1 MSKYFLVTT
10 ALESTW
16 DSSCKTVFL
25 GEWCKLYKKRPI
37 WKKMD
42 TITHEYHW
50 DDREKYYSDYQYLD
64 SLYEK
69 KLALLS
75 QKLGKMHG
83 VTTNIRFWRIII
95 GPWLRFFIDSVFD
108 RYENIRSLTK
118 LHEIENTLILQ
129 YKLFDWAPSNF
140 ACFYKQLTSDAWNH
154 VIFSECIKDIGLPHT
169 DLDIRLKEK
178 EEVQLGF
185 KDKFIN
191 KVLLL
196 TNKLTPSFLNKI
208 VIVAPYIG
216 ISKLFKWQ
224 LQLGQL
230 PFLSREKNFNLSK
243 NTDNKK
249 RDLLKDD
256 NVKDG
261 YEQLLDRLI
270 VNLIPLNYVEN
281 FDIFYKKSLA
291 CYPKKPSVIYTA
303 NAYQANDSFKFWL
316 AHHTEKKVPFVLG
329 QHGGNMGI
337 ARINQTEDHQV
348 NIANVYLSWGWND
361 GKKTNIKPLPT
372 PQLDK
377 IQPKYKQGG
386 DIVIALSDYPRYFY
400 CQYSVPV
407 ASQVLGYIDEQIE
420 FIDSLNRNLRE
431 KLKIRLVSDNF
442 DWGLKGRLIDSGYE
456 NFLDNSKQK
465 FIPRINDC
473 SLSVSTS
480 NTTTFLETLSLNFPT
495 IVFFNPIWYE
505 IREDAKI
512 LVDEL
517 RGVGILHDTPE
528 SAANLLNAIGGNI
541 DSWWNDQELQK
552 VREKFCS
559 TYALKDSDWN
569 HQWRQLFESL
579 KKNSGERC
587 SV

>member
-1 MSKYFLVTT
+1 MSKYFIVTT

-25 GEWCKLYKKRPI
+25 GEWCKLYKNKSI
-37 WKKMD
+37 WEKMD
-42 TITHEYHW
+42 AITHEYHW
-50 DDREKYYSDYQYLD
+50 NDREKYYSDYQYLD

-108 RYENIRSLTK
+108 RYESVCSLQK

-129 YKLFDWAPSNF
+129 YKLPDWTPSNF

-154 VIFSECIKDIGLPHT
+154 VIYSECVKDIGLPHT

-178 EEVQLGF
+178 EDVQLGF
-185 KDKFIN
+185 KDKLIN
-191 KVLLL
+191 KVVLL

-216 ISKLFKWQ
+216 IGKLFKWQ
-224 LQLGQL
+224 LQLGQV
-230 PFLSREKNFNLSK
+230 PFLSREQSFDFPKNID
-243 NTDNKK
+243 TAK
-249 RDLLKDD
+249 RFLLKDD

-261 YEQLLDRLI
+261 YERLLDRLI

-316 AHHTEKKVPFVLG
+316 AHHAENKIPFVLG
-329 QHGGNMGI
+329 QHGGNIGI
-337 ARINQTEDHQV
+337 ARVNQTEDHQIK
-348 NIANVYLSWGWND
+348 IADVYFSWGWSD
-361 GKKTNIKPLPT
+361 PKKMNIKPFPT

-377 IQPKYKQGG
+377 IQPKYKQSG
-386 DIVIALSDYPRYFY
+386 DIIMAISDYPRYFY

-420 FIDSLNRNLRE
+420 FIDSLNRNLMKRF
-431 KLKIRLVSDNF
+431 KIRLVSDNF
-442 DWGLKGRLIDSGYE
+442 DWNLEERLLDSGYE
-456 NFLDNSKQK
+456 NFFDNSKQK
-465 FIPRINDC
+465 FIPRLNGC

-505 IREDAKI
+505 IREDAKVS
-512 LVDEL
+512 VDSL
-517 RGVGILHDTPE
+517 RGVGILHETPN
-528 SAANLLNAIGGNI
+528 SAAIFLNGLGGDIEN
-541 DSWWNDQELQK
+541 WWNGEELQK
-552 VREKFCS
+552 VRKEFCN
-559 TYALKDSDWN
+559 TYALKNSDWC
-569 HQWRQLFESL
+569 HQWQQLFKSL
-579 KKNSGERC
+579 KK
-587 SV
+587 

>member
-25 GEWCKLYKKRPI
+25 GEWCKLYKKKSI
-37 WKKMD
+37 WEKMD

-50 DDREKYYSDYQYLD
+50 NDREKYYSDYQYLD

-69 KLALLS
+69 KLVLLS

-108 RYENIRSLTK
+108 RYENVRSLK
-118 LHEIENTLILQ
+118 RLHKIENTSILQ
-129 YKLFDWAPSNF
+129 YKLSDWAPSNF
-140 ACFYKQLTSDAWNH
+140 ACFYKQFTSDAWNH
-154 VIFSECIKDIGLPHT
+154 VIFSECIKDIDLPFVEA
-169 DLDIRLKEK
+169 DITLEKTK
-178 EEVQLGF
+178 EEQLSF
-185 KDKFIN
+185 KDKLIN
-191 KVLLL
+191 KVLLFI
-196 TNKLTPSFLNKI
+196 NKLTPSFLNKI

-216 ISKLFKWQ
+216 IGKLFKWQ
-224 LQLGQL
+224 LQLEQL
-230 PFLSREKNFNLSK
+230 PFLSREQSFNFPKNID
-243 NTDNKK
+243 TAK
-249 RDLLKDD
+249 RFLLKDD

-261 YEQLLDRLI
+261 YERLLDRLI

-316 AHHTEKKVPFVLG
+316 AYHTENKIPFVLG

-337 ARINQTEDHQV
+337 ARVSQTEDHQIK
-348 NIANVYLSWGWND
+348 IADVYFSWGWSNA
-361 GKKTNIKPLPT
+361 KKMNIKPFPT

-377 IQPKYKQGG
+377 IQPKYKQSG
-386 DIVIALSDYPRYFY
+386 DIIMAISDYPRYFY

-431 KLKIRLVSDNF
+431 RLKIRLASDNF
-442 DWGLKGRLIDSGYE
+442 DWNLKERLLDSGYE
-456 NFLDNSKQK
+456 NLFDNSKQK
-465 FIPRINDC
+465 FIPRLNGC

-495 IVFFNPIWYE
+495 IVFFNPIWHE
-505 IREDAKI
+505 IREDAKV
-512 LVDEL
+512 LVDSL
-517 RGVGILHDTPE
+517 RGVGILHETPD
-528 SAANLLNAIGGNI
+528 SAAIFLNGLGGDITN
-541 DSWWNDQELQK
+541 WWSGEELQK
-552 VREKFCS
+552 VRKEFCN
-559 TYALKDSDWN
+559 TYALKDSDWS
-569 HQWRQLFESL
+569 HQWQQLFKSL
-579 KKNSGERC
+579 KK
-587 SV
+587 

>member
-25 GEWCKLYKKRPI
+25 GEWCKLYKKKSI
-37 WKKMD
+37 WEKMD

-50 DDREKYYSDYQYLD
+50 NDREKYYSDYQYLD

-69 KLALLS
+69 KLVLLS

-108 RYENIRSLTK
+108 RYENVRSLK
-118 LHEIENTLILQ
+118 ELHKIENTSILQ
-129 YKLFDWAPSNF
+129 YKLSDWVPSNF
-140 ACFYKQLTSDAWNH
+140 VCFYKQFTSDAWNH
-154 VIFSECIKDIGLPHT
+154 VIFSECIKDIGLPYI

-185 KDKFIN
+185 KDKLIN

-216 ISKLFKWQ
+216 IGKLFKWQ
-224 LQLGQL
+224 LQLEQL
-230 PFLSREKNFNLSK
+230 PFLSREQSFNFPKNID
-243 NTDNKK
+243 TAK
-249 RDLLKDD
+249 RFLLKDD

-261 YEQLLDRLI
+261 YERLLDRLI

-281 FDIFYKKSLA
+281 FDIFYKKSLV

-316 AHHTEKKVPFVLG
+316 AHHAENKIPFVLG
-329 QHGGNMGI
+329 QHGGNFGI
-337 ARINQTEDHQV
+337 AKNNQTEDHQV
-348 NIANVYLSWGWND
+348 NIADVYLSWGWHD
-361 GKKTNIKPLPT
+361 SKKTNIKPLST

-377 IQPKYKQGG
+377 KPPKYKKDGNI
-386 DIVIALSDYPRYFY
+386 IVALSDYPRYFY
-400 CQYSVPV
+400 CQYSIPV

-420 FIDSLNRNLRE
+420 FIDSLNRKLRE

-442 DWGLKGRLIDSGYE
+442 DWGLKDRLIDSGYE
-456 NFLDNSKQK
+456 NSLDNSKQK
-465 FIPRINDC
+465 FIHRLNDC

-495 IVFFNPIWYE
+495 IVFFNPIWHE
-505 IREDAKI
+505 VREDAKE
-512 LVDEL
+512 LVESL
-517 RGVGILHDTPE
+517 RRVGILHETPS
-528 SAANLLNAIGGNI
+528 SAAIFLNGLDGNI
-541 DSWWNDQELQK
+541 KNWWGDEELQK
-552 VREKFCS
+552 VREEFCN
-559 TYALKDSDWN
+559 TYTLKNSDWS
-569 HQWRQLFESL
+569 HQWQRLFESL
-579 KKNSGERC
+579 KK
-587 SV
+587 

>member
-25 GEWCKLYKKRPI
+25 GEWCKLYKKKSI
-37 WKKMD
+37 WEKMD

-50 DDREKYYSDYQYLD
+50 NDREKYYSDYQYLD

-69 KLALLS
+69 KLVLLS

-108 RYENIRSLTK
+108 RYENVRSLK
-118 LHEIENTLILQ
+118 RLHKIENTSILQ
-129 YKLFDWAPSNF
+129 YKLSDWAPSNF
-140 ACFYKQLTSDAWNH
+140 ACFYKQFTSDAWNH
-154 VIFSECIKDIGLPHT
+154 VIFSECIKDIDLPFVEA
-169 DLDIRLKEK
+169 DITLEKTK
-178 EEVQLGF
+178 EEQLSF
-185 KDKFIN
+185 KDKLIN
-191 KVLLL
+191 KVLLFI
-196 TNKLTPSFLNKI
+196 NKLTPSFLNKI

-216 ISKLFKWQ
+216 IGKLFKWQ
-224 LQLGQL
+224 LQFGQL
-230 PFLSREKNFNLSK
+230 PFLSREQSFNFPKNID
-243 NTDNKK
+243 TAK
-249 RDLLKDD
+249 RFLLKDD

-261 YEQLLDRLI
+261 YERLLDRLI

-316 AHHTEKKVPFVLG
+316 AHHAENKIPFVVG
-329 QHGGNMGI
+329 QHGGNIGI
-337 ARINQTEDHQV
+337 ARVNQTEDHQIK
-348 NIANVYLSWGWND
+348 IADVYFSWGWSD
-361 GKKTNIKPLPT
+361 PKKMNIKPFPT

-377 IQPKYKQGG
+377 IQPKYKQSG
-386 DIVIALSDYPRYFY
+386 DIVMAISDYPRYFY

-420 FIDSLNRNLRE
+420 FIDSLNRNLMKRF
-431 KLKIRLVSDNF
+431 KIRLASDNF
-442 DWGLKGRLIDSGYE
+442 DWNLKERLLDSGYE
-456 NFLDNSKQK
+456 NFFDNSKQK
-465 FIPRINDC
+465 FIPRLNDC

-505 IREDAKI
+505 VREDAKE
-512 LVDEL
+512 LVESL
-517 RGVGILHDTPE
+517 KRVGILHETPN
-528 SAANLLNAIGGNI
+528 SAAIFLNGLGGDIEN
-541 DSWWNDQELQK
+541 WWSGEELQK
-552 VREKFCS
+552 VREKFCN

-579 KKNSGERC
+579 KK
-587 SV
+587 

>member
-10 ALESTW
+10 ALENTW
-16 DSSCKTVFL
+16 SLNCKTIFL
-25 GEWCKLYKKRPI
+25 GEWCKLYKKKSI
-37 WKKMD
+37 WEGMEAE
-42 TITHEYHW
+42 THKYHW
-50 DDREKYYSDYQYLD
+50 NDREKYYSDYQYLN

-69 KLALLS
+69 KLLSLS
-75 QKLGKMHG
+75 QKLGEMHG
-83 VTTNIRFWRIII
+83 VTENIRFWRIII

-108 RYENIRSLTK
+108 RYENISSLK
-118 LHEIENTLILQ
+118 RLHEIEDTSVLE
-129 YKLFDWAPSNF
+129 YKLHNWVPNNF
-140 ACFYKQLTSDAWNH
+140 NHFYKQIVSDEWNH
-154 VIFSECIKDIGLPHT
+154 VIFSECIKDIGLPYT
-169 DLDIRLKEK
+169 KLDVKLEGVC
-178 EEVQLGF
+178 ESQLGF
-185 KDKFIN
+185 KDALIN

-216 ISKLFKWQ
+216 IGKLFKWQ

-230 PFLSREKNFNLSK
+230 PFLSREQKFDLSRDV
-243 NTDNKK
+243 DNKK

-256 NVKDG
+256 NIKDG
-261 YEQLLDRLI
+261 YEMLLDRLI

-291 CYPKKPSVIYTA
+291 SYPKKPSVIYTA

-316 AHHTEKKVPFVLG
+316 AYHAENKIPFVLG
-329 QHGGNMGI
+329 QHGGNMGV
-337 ARINQTEDHQV
+337 AKFNQPEDHQ
-348 NIANVYLSWGWND
+348 ISISDVYVSWGWHNN
-361 GKKTNIKPLPT
+361 KINVKLLPA
-372 PQLDK
+372 PQLDRRS
-377 IQPKYKQGG
+377 PKHRENG
-386 DIVIALSDYPRYFY
+386 DIVMALSDYPRYFY

-420 FIDSLNRNLRE
+420 FIDSLNKNLKDR
-431 KLKIRLVSDNF
+431 LKIRLVSDNF
-442 DWGLKGRLIDSGYE
+442 DWGLEDRLIDSGYE
-456 NFLDNSKQK
+456 NFLDSSKQK
-465 FIPRINDC
+465 FIHRLNNC

-480 NTTTFLETLSLNFPT
+480 NSTTFLETLSLNFPT

-505 IREDAKI
+505 VRDDAKI

-541 DSWWNDQELQK
+541 DSWWNDRELQK
-552 VREKFCS
+552 VRERFCN
-559 TYALKDSDWN
+559 TYALKDPDWN

-579 KKNSGERC
+579 KK
-587 SV
+587 

>member
-25 GEWCKLYKKRPI
+25 GEWCKLYKKKSI
-37 WKKMD
+37 WEKMD

-50 DDREKYYSDYQYLD
+50 NDREKYYSDYQYLD

-69 KLALLS
+69 KLVLLS

-108 RYENIRSLTK
+108 RYENVRSLK
-118 LHEIENTLILQ
+118 GLHKIENTSILQ
-129 YKLFDWAPSNF
+129 YKLSDWAPSNF
-140 ACFYKQLTSDAWNH
+140 ACFYKQFTSDAWNH
-154 VIFSECIKDIGLPHT
+154 VIFSECIKDIDLPFVEA
-169 DLDIRLKEK
+169 DITLEKTK
-178 EEVQLGF
+178 EEQLSF
-185 KDKFIN
+185 KDKLIN
-191 KVLLL
+191 KVLLFI
-196 TNKLTPSFLNKI
+196 NKLTPSFLNKI

-216 ISKLFKWQ
+216 IGKLFKWQ
-224 LQLGQL
+224 LQLEQL
-230 PFLSREKNFNLSK
+230 PFLSREQSFNFPKNID
-243 NTDNKK
+243 TAK
-249 RDLLKDD
+249 RFLLKDD

-261 YEQLLDRLI
+261 YERLLDRLI

-316 AHHTEKKVPFVLG
+316 AHHAENKIPFVLG
-329 QHGGNMGI
+329 QHGGNFGI
-337 ARINQTEDHQV
+337 AKNNQTEDHQV
-348 NIANVYLSWGWND
+348 NIADVYLSWGWHD
-361 GKKTNIKPLPT
+361 SKKTNIKPLST

-377 IQPKYKQGG
+377 KPPKYKQSG
-386 DIVIALSDYPRYFY
+386 DIIMAISDYPRYFY

-420 FIDSLNRNLRE
+420 FIDSLNRNLMKR
-431 KLKIRLVSDNF
+431 LKIRLASDNF
-442 DWGLKGRLIDSGYE
+442 DWNLEKRLLDSGYE
-456 NFLDNSKQK
+456 NLFDNSKQK
-465 FIPRINDC
+465 FIPRLNGC

-495 IVFFNPIWYE
+495 IVFFNPIWHE
-505 IREDAKI
+505 IREDAKV
-512 LVDEL
+512 LVDSL
-517 RGVGILHDTPE
+517 RGVGILHETPD
-528 SAANLLNAIGGNI
+528 SAAIFLNGLGGDITN
-541 DSWWNDQELQK
+541 WWSGEELQK
-552 VREKFCS
+552 VRKEFCN
-559 TYALKDSDWN
+559 TYALKDSDWS
-569 HQWRQLFESL
+569 HQWQQLFKSL
-579 KKNSGERC
+579 KK
-587 SV
+587 